1 MADISQIILP
11 GGETPQNIKALKIP
25 YGTCS
30 TAAATAAKTVT
41 IKSDNGSDGNDAP
54 FVLEVGAIIAIK
66 FTVTNTAAN
75 PTLSVNGS
83 TAKAIYYRGAAIA
96 KGTLAAKR
104 TYCFT
109 YNGTQWELIGDV
121 DTNTNTD
128 TKVTQTKSTTESLKP
143 LMLGQQ
149 SAATITELNT
159 TITASITNLIC
170 DAENLY
176 AQPST
181 GMLGAKSFNIDGSAK
196 MQYNTTT
203 ESIDFIFT

>member
-25 YGTCS
+25 YGVCS
-30 TAAATAAKTVT
+30 TAAATAAKIVT
-41 IKSDNGSDGNDAP
+41 IKSDNGSTGNNAP
-54 FVLEVGAIIAIK
+54 FVLETGAIIAVK

-75 PTLSVNGS
+75 PTLDVNG
-83 TAKAIYYRGAAIA
+83 TGAKAIYYRGSAIA
-96 KGTLAAKR
+96 KGNLAANR
-104 TYCFT
+104 TYQFV
-109 YNGTQWELIGDV
+109 YNGTQWEFVGDI
-121 DTNTNTD
+121 DSNSNNA
-128 TKVTQTKSTTESLKP
+128 VTQSKSTTAELRP
-143 LMLGQQ
+143 LMLGYQ
-149 SAATITELNT
+149 SGATITALNT
-159 TITASITNLIC
+159 TIATSSTNQVY

-196 MQYNTTT
+196 MEYNTTT

>member
-1 MADISQIILP
+1 MADISQIVLP
-11 GGETPQNIKALKIP
+11 GGGTPQNIKALKIP

-41 IKSDNGSDGNDAP
+41 IKSDNGSTGNNAP
-54 FVLEVGAIIAIK
+54 FILEVGAIIAIK

-75 PTLSVNGS
+75 PTLNVNG
-83 TAKAIYYRGAAIA
+83 TGAKAIYYRGSAITA
-96 KGTLAAKR
+96 GNLAANR
-104 TYCFT
+104 TYQFV
-109 YNGTQWELIGDV
+109 YNGTQWEFVGDINT
-121 DTNTNTD
+121 DTNTD
-128 TKVTQTKSTTESLKP
+128 TKVTQSKSTATELRP
-143 LMLGQQ
+143 LMLGYQ
-149 SAATITELNT
+149 SGTTITALNT
-159 TITASITNLIC
+159 TIGTASTNQIY

-196 MQYNTTT
+196 MEYNTTT